1 MLSKDQICCR
11 CLYHGRVQ
19 GVGFRWTTRRIASRH
34 PVCGTVRN
42 CPDGTVEL
50 VVQGDAAVIE
60 QFLQDI
66 QAAFPQNI
74 DTCDRT
80 ELPEL
85 RTFDGFEITG

>member
-1 MLSKDQICCR
+1 M
-11 CLYHGRVQ
+11 
-19 GVGFRWTTRRIASRH
+19 FA
-34 PVCGTVRN
+34 
-42 CPDGTVEL
+42 VEKR
-50 VVQGDAAVIE
+50 A
-60 QFLQDI
+60 DI